1 MLFLSKFE
9 LLIKSIY
16 LMKTS
21 YKLILALAMG
31 LTLSNC
37 APRVQRVSET
47 TVTDLS
53 GRWNETDSRLTA
65 DEITAELMA
74 HSWYST
80 FAAEN
85 SGKKPVIIVG
95 MITNK
100 SHEHI
105 ATETFSKDI
114 EKEIINSGRMKLVQA
129 GGMREEIRA
138 ERADQQNYASQSTMK
153 KFGLENG
160 ADFMLQGTIN
170 SIVDQYSKE
179 KTIYY
184 QIDLELTNIQ
194 TNDKVWIGDKK
205 IKKYLGNKKM

>member
-1 MLFLSKFE
+1 
-9 LLIKSIY
+9 
-16 LMKTS
+16 MKTS
-21 YKLILALAMG
+21 PYKFILALALG
-31 LTLSNC
+31 FSLVNC
-37 APRVQRVSET
+37 STPNVQRVSEN

-65 DEITAELMA
+65 EEITAEMME

-80 FAAEN
+80 YAAEN
-85 SGKKPVIIVG
+85 GGKKPVIIVG
-95 MITNK
+95 IITNK

-105 ATETFSKDI
+105 PSETFSKDI
-114 EKEIINSGRMKLVQA
+114 EKAIINSGRMKLVQGA
-129 GGMREEIRA
+129 DKREELRA
-138 ERADQQNYASQSTMK
+138 ERADQQNYSSQSTMK

-170 SIVDQYSKE
+170 SIVDQHSKE

-184 QIDLELTNIQ
+184 QVDLELTNIQ

-205 IKKYLGNKKM
+205 IKKYLGNKKMK

>member
-1 MLFLSKFE
+1 MKNSTLT
-9 LLIKSIY
+9 LLAA
-16 LMKTS
+16 
-21 YKLILALAMG
+21 LALSVT
-31 LTLSNC
+31 LTNC
-37 APRVQRVSET
+37 SSTPQVSRVNET

-65 DEITAELMA
+65 EGITADLMS

-80 FAAEN
+80 YAAEN
-85 SGKKPVIIVG
+85 AGKKPVIIVG
-95 MITNK
+95 LITNK

-105 ATETFSKDI
+105 AAETFSKDI
-114 EKEIINSGRMKLVQA
+114 EKAIINSGRMKLVQA
-129 GGMREEIRA
+129 GTMREEIRA

-170 SIVDQYSKE
+170 SIVDENKKE
-179 KTIYY
+179 KSVYY

-205 IKKYLGNKKM
+205 IKKMIK